1 MLWMLILFWTK
12 TNASFPHFIKVT
24 EINSR
29 EFHSS
34 TVNILN
40 GNYLENQMF
49 LHGLSYISSVCLKSI
64 FFNCTFKI
72 FVDQNTINRIKK
84 I

>member
-1 MLWMLILFWTK
+1 MDVNFVLDKNKCF
-12 TNASFPHFIKVT
+12 FPTFIKVT
-24 EINSR
+24 GINSR

-64 FFNCTFKI
+64 FLLFIQDFCRPEY
-72 FVDQNTINRIKK
+72 D
-84 I
+84 